1 MMQVADKVTV
11 TRAAWQQQ
19 GEQSRAIRYK
29 VFVEEQK
36 VPKAME
42 VDDQDAAAEHFLV
55 RHENKLVAT
64 GRLTTDGQIG
74 RMAVLPAF
82 RNQGIGSRLLKT
94 MLEYARERNL
104 KRVYLHAQIR
114 AIPFYNRHGFHACGE
129 TFMEAGIAHRR
140 MERPCND

>member
-11 TRAAWQQQ
+11 TCASWQQQ
-19 GEQSRAIRYK
+19 GEQLRAIRYK

-36 VPKAME
+36 VPRAME
-42 VDDQDAAAEHFLV
+42 VDEKDASADHFLV
-55 RHENKLVAT
+55 RHEKKLVAT
-64 GRLTTDGQIG
+64 GRMTRDGQIG

-82 RNQGIGSRLLKT
+82 RNQGIGSRLLKA
-94 MLEYARERNL
+94 MLEHARENNIPRL
-104 KRVYLHAQIR
+104 YLHAQVR